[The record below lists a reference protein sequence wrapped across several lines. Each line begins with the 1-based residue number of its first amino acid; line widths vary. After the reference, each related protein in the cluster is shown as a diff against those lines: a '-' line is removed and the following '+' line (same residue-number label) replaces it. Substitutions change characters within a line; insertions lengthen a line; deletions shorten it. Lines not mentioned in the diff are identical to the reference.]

1 MHREVGGSGYGVD
14 GKEDGEQ
21 DEEGV
26 TADRADEILKKLP
39 HYRTRNS
46 LRSNEFFFNLIF
58 QLPTVPTADSEILIK
73 AAVYQ

>member
-26 TADRADEILKKLP
+26 TADRADEILKKFP
-39 HYRTRNS
+39 HYLDTNTKSESDEDASDETKTNS
-46 LRSNEFFFNLIF
+46 FFNLSFF
-58 QLPTVPTADSEILIK
+58 QLPRA
-73 AAVYQ
+73 AAV